1 MWVVALIACAG
12 VWASVASQEG
22 ETTMKFTVRIDRGQD
37 LGQNFGS
44 LFEVKTADGAAVL
57 GGGFQG
63 LYNTYHRTDRHG
75 VHFFIR
81 PTDGERSLSIERLPR
96 PTEIAGTYLFD
107 LDGTVYSSSEDVRS
121 WDESAGAWKAD
132 PSDAR
137 GRMRLGAGLL
147 TFDRNGVEYNGRS
160 ILPEPERGDYQ
171 RFYYAHGRLFFYH
184 TFRTD
189 RAGYRLHT
197 SDDEGFS
204 KLYACPWT
212 PDEVGGVDLGRATM
226 ITLPVVGEVPF
237 SFGQLGGEVLTCSN
251 IGGVY
256 VFDGESWRA
265 AVEPQLDSSY
275 QVYSMI
281 NFYDRLLLGQYPT
294 GLLFE
299 YSGDEVTLIEGWP
312 PRMEGVSARAREA
325 QTTAIYGGD
334 LFVGVVPWA
343 ELWRYNPDTDRWTF
357 MRRMFSH
364 PPVTDETDHPYEN
377 ECTALGIVANLW
389 EHRVTSLVPHGSL
402 LMLSTS
408 AKTPIE
414 WKPEYDFV
422 GGDRLE
428 EYGAVIRLTM
438 PGNLCVPAKWTDGP
452 TELEFVLDG
461 RTMSIVQDGET
472 LASAEVDG
480 SLATRITGG
489 VNTGEVKW
497 GRGVFGEYGGKT
509 LEGRVE
515 TSGGES
521 D

>member
-1 MWVVALIACAG
+1 M
-12 VWASVASQEG
+12 
-22 ETTMKFTVRIDRGQD
+22 MRFTARIDRGRDQ
-37 LGQNFGS
+37 GQNFGS

-63 LYNTYHRTDRHG
+63 LYNTFHRADRHA

-81 PTDGERSLSIERLPR
+81 PTDGERSLSAERLPR

-107 LDGTVYSSSEDVRS
+107 LDGTVYSSSQDVRS
-121 WDESAGAWKAD
+121 WDESAGAWQAD

-137 GRMRLGAGLL
+137 GRMRLGTGCLI
-147 TFDRNGVEYNGRS
+147 FDGNRVEYNGKP
-160 ILPEPERGDYQ
+160 ILAEPERGGYQ
-171 RFYYAHGRLFFYH
+171 RFFYAHGRLFFYH
-184 TFRTD
+184 TYRAD
-189 RAGYRLHT
+189 RSGYRLHT
-197 SDDEGFS
+197 TDDEGFS
-204 KLYACPWT
+204 KLTACPWT
-212 PDEVGGVDLGRATM
+212 PDEGDGVDLARATV

-237 SFGQLGGEVLTCSN
+237 SYGQYGREVLTCSN

-256 VFDGESWRA
+256 VFDGEAWRT
-265 AVEPQLDSSY
+265 AVQPEIDTSY

-281 NFYDRLLLGQYPT
+281 NFYDRLLLAQYPT

-312 PRMEGVSARAREA
+312 PRMEGVSSSAREA

-334 LFVGVVPWA
+334 LFVGVWPWA
-343 ELWRYNPDTDRWTF
+343 ELWRYNPDADRWTF
-357 MRRMFSH
+357 MRRMLSH
-364 PPVTDETDHPYEN
+364 PPITAETTHPYEN
-377 ECTALGIVANLW
+377 ECTALGIVSNQW
-389 EHRVTSLVPHGSL
+389 GQRVTSLVPNGSS

-408 AKTPIE
+408 AKSPTE

-422 GGDRLE
+422 GDDKWK

-438 PGNLCVPAKWTDGP
+438 PGNLCAPATWTDGP
-452 TELEFVLDG
+452 TVLEFVLDG
-461 RTMSIVQDGET
+461 STMSIVQDGEA
-472 LASAEVDG
+472 LASIQVDG
-480 SLATRITGG
+480 NLASRIAGG
-489 VNTGEVKW
+489 VNSGDVRW

-515 TSGGES
+515 TMGDGS